1 MLYVLPYGRI
11 RMYEWLVFASEVV
24 LSAYPILI
32 KQTDASI
39 FTQVGFRTGIFAVA
53 AMGMALAMGQS
64 LTNLSPLILLGGG
77 LLNLVHVGS
86 SYKAFSTLTAGNA
99 MALFYT
105 YPMMNL
111 VAASVALGE
120 TIEPLTWIWM
130 VVALVGAVM
139 IAKPTETGWNL
150 IGVVSALLAAATET
164 GIYMWFRDLPK
175 QTLPWKRMLEMYG
188 GSFLVWGGLALSG
201 LWKGG
206 AGPLPFSSGLAM
218 VLFNL
223 LIGFVGYGIRF
234 FTIPK
239 ISTVSFSALS
249 FFGIVSA
256 YFYGWFFEN
265 EKPSWL
271 AMGGAAA
278 IILANTQL
286 LGKAESV

>member
-1 MLYVLPYGRI
+1 
-11 RMYEWLVFASEVV
+11 MYEWLVFISEIV

-39 FTQVGFRTGIFAVA
+39 FTQVGFRMGVFAVA
-53 AMGMALAMGQS
+53 AAAAAIFAGQS
-64 LTNLSPLILLGGG
+64 LLNLSPLILLGGG
-77 LLNLVHVGS
+77 LLNLVHVGA

-105 YPMMNL
+105 YPVMNL
-111 VAASVALGE
+111 IAASVALGE
-120 TIEPLTWIWM
+120 QIAPLTWVWM
-130 VVALVGAVM
+130 VVALLGAVL
-139 IAKPTETGWNL
+139 IAQPSEAGWNL
-150 IGVVSALLAAATET
+150 LGVGAALLAAATET
-164 GIYMWFRDLPK
+164 GIYMWFRDLPA

-188 GSFLVWGGLALSG
+188 GSFLLWGGLALSG

-206 AGPLPFSSGLAM
+206 AGPLQMQSAIAM

-223 LIGFVGYGIRF
+223 VIGFVGYGMRF

-239 ISTVSFSALS
+239 VSTVAFSALS
-249 FFGIVSA
+249 FFGIVAA
-256 YFYGWFFEN
+256 YLFGWFFEG
-265 EKPSWL
+265 EKPSWTAL
-271 AMGGAAA
+271 GGAIA

>member
-1 MLYVLPYGRI
+1 
-11 RMYEWLVFASEVV
+11 MYEWLVFASEVV

-39 FTQVGFRTGIFAVA
+39 FTQVGFRMGLFAA
-53 AMGMALAMGQS
+53 AAAAAALVMGQS
-64 LTNLSPLILLGGG
+64 IANLSPIILLAGG
-77 LLNLVHVGS
+77 LLNLIHVGT

-105 YPMMNL
+105 YPVMNL

-120 TIEPLTWIWM
+120 RIEPLTWMWM
-130 VVALVGAVM
+130 IVALVGAVL
-139 IAKPTETGWNL
+139 IAQPSGSGWNWM
-150 IGVVSALLAAATET
+150 GVGAALLAAATET
-164 GIYMWFRDLPK
+164 GIYLWFRDLPV

-188 GSFLVWGGLALSG
+188 GSFLLWGGLALSG

-206 AGPLPFSSGLAM
+206 VGQLSFTSGLAM

-223 LIGFVGYGIRF
+223 IIGFIGYGLRF

-239 ISTVSFSALS
+239 VSTVAFSALS

-256 YFYGWFFEN
+256 YLFGWFFEN
-265 EKPSWL
+265 EKPSWTAL
-271 AMGGAAA
+271 GGAAA
-278 IILANTQL
+278 IILANSQL
-286 LGKAESV
+286 LGKAENV

>member
-1 MLYVLPYGRI
+1 MFYLTRG
-11 RMYEWLVFASEVV
+11 MYEWLVFVSEIV

-39 FTQVGFRTGIFAVA
+39 FTQVGFRMGIYAVA

-64 LTNLSPLILLGGG
+64 LTNLSPLILLAGG
-77 LLNLVHVGS
+77 LLNLVHVGA

-105 YPMMNL
+105 YPVMNL

-120 TIEPLTWIWM
+120 KIEPLTWVWM
-130 VVALVGAVM
+130 GVALVGAVM
-139 IAKPTETGWNL
+139 LAKPSESGWNMM
-150 IGVVSALLAAATET
+150 GVAAALLAAATET
-164 GIYMWFRDLPK
+164 GIYMYFRDLPK

-188 GSFLVWGGLALSG
+188 GSFLMWGGLALSG

-206 AGPLPFSSGLAM
+206 AGPLTFTSGLAM

-223 LIGFVGYGIRF
+223 FIGFVGYGLRF

-256 YFYGWFFEN
+256 YIFGWFFEG

-278 IILANTQL
+278 IILANSQL